1 WDDGI
6 NAFLLNYRANYL
18 HSKVGGED
26 SYFGQIQPGFNFGPW
41 RLRNLSS
48 WQNLSSEKKFESA
61 YIYAERGLKKIKSK
75 LTVGDKYTSA
85 DLFDSVPF
93 RGFSLNKDES
103 MIPFSQRTY
112 YPTIRGIAKTNATV
126 EVRQNGYL
134 IYSTS
139 VPPGQ
144 FEIGREQIADLG
156 VGVGVLDVS
165 IYEKNGQVQN

>member
-1 WDDGI
+1 
-6 NAFLLNYRANYL
+6 
-18 HSKVGGED
+18 
-26 SYFGQIQPGFNFGPW
+26 
-41 RLRNLSS
+41 
-48 WQNLSSEKKFESA
+48 
-61 YIYAERGLKKIKSK
+61 
-75 LTVGDKYTSA
+75 
-85 DLFDSVPF
+85 
-93 RGFSLNKDES
+93 

-165 IYEKNGQVQN
+165 IYEKMGRSKTIQCHIQLLYYLCLMDILNIV

>member
-1 WDDGI
+1 
-6 NAFLLNYRANYL
+6 
-18 HSKVGGED
+18 
-26 SYFGQIQPGFNFGPW
+26 
-41 RLRNLSS
+41 
-48 WQNLSSEKKFESA
+48 
-61 YIYAERGLKKIKSK
+61 
-75 LTVGDKYTSA
+75 
-85 DLFDSVPF
+85 
-93 RGFSLNKDES
+93 

-165 IYEKNGQVQN
+165 IYEKKWAGPKLYSAIFNSCIIFA

>member
-1 WDDGI
+1 M
-6 NAFLLNYRANYL
+6 AKLVKR
-18 HSKVGGED
+18 
-26 SYFGQIQPGFNFGPW
+26 
-41 RLRNLSS
+41 
-48 WQNLSSEKKFESA
+48 KKFESA
-61 YIYAERGLKKIKSK
+61 YIYAERGLKIKSK

-139 VPPGQ
+139 VPRA
-144 FEIGREQIADLG
+144 IRDR
-156 VGVGVLDVS
+156 
-165 IYEKNGQVQN
+165 